1 MRKKTSS
8 ETTSSENQSSFLSK
22 YSQLYTPAL
31 VVLLI
36 VASFLVGMLYTKV
49 QYLEDSPSQ
58 TAQQTAPSQQ
68 TAAPVL
74 GEQAPAKKVD
84 IQIGDAPVLGDK
96 NAKVTII
103 EFSDFQCPFCKQ
115 FFDASITQLKEE
127 YVKAGKVKLAYKH
140 YPLSFHAN
148 AQGAA
153 EASECANEQNKFW
166 EYHDLLFTNQ
176 KEWENQ
182 DVATATTTFNTYA
195 GNLGLDTAQF
205 STCLSTNKYKEKVD
219 KDTALGT
226 QVGVSGTPS
235 TFVNGTIIVGAQPY
249 ASFKALIDAELA
261 K

>member
-8 ETTSSENQSSFLSK
+8 ETTSTENQSSFLSR
-22 YSQLYTPAL
+22 YSQFYTPAL

-49 QYLEDSPSQ
+49 QMLEGGNG
-58 TAQQTAPSQQ
+58 TTETQQAAAAPSL
-68 TAAPVL
+68 APVL
-74 GEQAPAKKVD
+74 GAETPPKNVK
-84 IQIGDAPVLGDK
+84 IEIGDAPVLGDK
-96 NAKVTII
+96 NAKVTVI

-115 FFDASITQLKEE
+115 FFDAGITQLKEE
-127 YVKAGKVKLAYKH
+127 YVKSGKVKLAYKH

-235 TFVNGTIIVGAQPY
+235 TFINGTIIVGAQPY